1 MCQILIERFY
11 DGFSGNQTLNFHLRC
26 AVCGF
31 ADQLSYHVVTAGVDP
46 IGFGL
51 CTFRRAQRIAVI
63 DNIPRTVNI
72 LIAKTIAVIPF
83 AGFVQMALKPVV
95 FQHLSNFVICK
106 SKVFIEIRIGNG
118 VYGHIVQAGEDALL
132 GYTQAAGQHGKKQA
146 VIGFQCRSKHSADQV
161 DHALIVTML
170 IGFV

>member
-1 MCQILIERFY
+1 MANDFISARIHPII
-11 DGFSGNQTLNFHLRC
+11 FHLNIWIFP
-26 AVCGF
+26 VI
-31 ADQLSYHVVTAGVDP
+31 TA
-46 IGFGL
+46 I
-51 CTFRRAQRIAVI
+51 IHY
-63 DNIPRTVNI
+63 IPRTI
-72 LIAKTIAVIPF
+72 DISFTKTIAVIPF